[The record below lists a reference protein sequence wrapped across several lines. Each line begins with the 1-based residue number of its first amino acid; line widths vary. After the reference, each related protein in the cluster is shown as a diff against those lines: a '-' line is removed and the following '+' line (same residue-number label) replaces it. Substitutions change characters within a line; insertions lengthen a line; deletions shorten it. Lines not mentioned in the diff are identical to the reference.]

1 MIRYVLLLA
10 LLFFIKVNSQGG
22 IVVLNGLTHLYQT
35 DKGQIYK
42 GKIEIQNTG
51 DSPQSVKLYLQ
62 DLTYSYDGT
71 IQYSEPSTNKKT
83 NTNWI
88 KLNSNLVNLKQK
100 EKTEIYYEI
109 TVPDSIS
116 LPGSYWSTI
125 IVEPVDELVPFDNK
139 AGVQITSIVRYA
151 IQIITNYSTQNLKPA
166 LLFKHIEVNQSTPKK
181 LVKVALENTGLLFC
195 KPTTSIEIYN
205 KTSGEK
211 VAHLFSQAM
220 GLLPG
225 TSKYYPIEVDEVPN
239 GQYKVIL
246 YATDQDQNTFALE
259 VDLEI

>member
-1 MIRYVLLLA
+1 MIRYVLLLS
-10 LLFFIKVNSQGG
+10 LLFFITVNSQGG
-22 IVVLNGLTHLYQT
+22 IVVLNGLTHIYQT
-35 DKGQIYK
+35 DKGQVYK

-71 IQYSEPSTNKKT
+71 IHYSAPSTNKKT
-83 NTNWI
+83 NSKWI

-100 EKTEIYYEI
+100 EKTEIFYEI
-109 TVPDSIS
+109 TVPDSTS
-116 LPGSYWSTI
+116 LSGSYWSTI
-125 IVEPVDELVPFDNK
+125 IVEPVEELLPFNNK
-139 AGVQITSIVRYA
+139 DGLQITSIVRYA

-166 LLFKHIEVNQSTPKK
+166 LLFKHIEVDQSTGKK
-181 LVKVALENTGLLFC
+181 HVKIALENSGLLFC

-205 KTSGEK
+205 KISGEK

-225 TSKYYPIEVDEVPN
+225 TSKYYPIDVNDVPN
-239 GQYKVIL
+239 GQYKVVL

-259 VDLEI
+259 VDMEI